1 MRDKLSKV
9 LPLATLCGALGLRG
23 AAIGQEKAGAGTEP
37 AAEDAPDEI
46 VVLGRINQLRTE
58 VQRTEEAFYDRF
70 NEINSDHKLD
80 IHCRLEPL
88 INSHIPRRVCAA
100 NACTTS
106 MRR

>member
-1 MRDKLSKV
+1 MRDKPPKALPFAV
-9 LPLATLCGALGLRG
+9 LCAALGVGG
-23 AAIGQEKAGAGTEP
+23 AVIGQEKAAGVKQVS
-37 AAEDAPDEI
+37 AEDAPDEI